1 MTAASATNSWSGE
14 GNWTEQIWFSQLL
27 MTTNNQTTQLYS
39 WIFEEDS
46 LFLGRWSWSVPPQK
60 TVMEIAS
67 VRVHFVFDFY
77 ISDTSHSAAV
87 DRLLAQSRSCSSEE
101 RKGLRNDP
109 HNCSTRHS
117 LSWSARANH
126 VKHSIDVTRSP
137 HQTFIRINSSH
148 PHDLRKNNPE
158 QAQAF
163 KVYILN

>member
-1 MTAASATNSWSGE
+1 
-14 GNWTEQIWFSQLL
+14 
-27 MTTNNQTTQLYS
+27 
-39 WIFEEDS
+39 
-46 LFLGRWSWSVPPQK
+46 
-60 TVMEIAS
+60 MEIAS

-109 HNCSTRHS
+109 HNCSTQHS

-137 HQTFIRINSSH
+137 HQTFIRILASH
-148 PHDLRKNNPE
+148 PHDLRKYNPE

-163 KVYILN
+163 KVNLELMKQVGTCLQLCYHVFLSLSLMIVSCLIHCHTTIAKPQIISDDL